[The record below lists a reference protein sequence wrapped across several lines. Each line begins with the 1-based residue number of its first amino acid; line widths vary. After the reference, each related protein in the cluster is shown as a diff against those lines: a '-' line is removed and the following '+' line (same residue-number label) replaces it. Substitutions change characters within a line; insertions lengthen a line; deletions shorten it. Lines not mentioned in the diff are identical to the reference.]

1 MLISVKLDESRAL
14 ELTDLILK
22 KFPYATNNA
31 LTRTAQELVEVERGE
46 LKTEFQIRKEFI
58 LSRVRITKYSRPN
71 ELWTRVGIDANV
83 QGGKLLLGFF
93 EEGGEK
99 LPEFGME
106 LAVPI
111 TGEVARPTFEQTVRP
126 SVAYKALALERHE
139 TSGGSVQ
146 YKGLKRT
153 FVIAGVG
160 VFQRFSSKTRG
171 ARKAKGQAAAAAGHS
186 TDLALIYTFEPQAP
200 LAARMHFMKT
210 AAEFVSKRF
219 GEIWREEFA
228 RELAGRRK

>member
-1 MLISVKLDESRAL
+1 MLITTKIDASRAL

-31 LTRTAQELVEVERGE
+31 LTRTAQELVEVERAE

-71 ELWTRVGIDANV
+71 ELWTRVAIDSNV

-99 LPEFGME
+99 LPAAGSE
-106 LAVPI
+106 LAIPL
-111 TGEVARPTFEQTVRP
+111 TGETARPSFEQTVRP
-126 SVAYKALALERHE
+126 SLAYKALDLVRHE

-171 ARKAKGQAAAAAGHS
+171 KRKEKGQAAAAAGRS
-186 TDLALIYTFEPQAP
+186 SEVALIYSFKPQAP
-200 LAARMHFMKT
+200 LAARMHFVKT
-210 AAEFVSKRF
+210 ATDFVAKRF